1 MKKLKI
7 AHKIALSFAAVFI
20 LLLLIAVT
28 AISSTMRTGNNID
41 KIDLYGGL
49 QSNANELMHIL
60 NETRIS
66 AGVFLQTGSA
76 TAYAD
81 VSKQLMYCDFRLER
95 LYAYIDQNAAL
106 SASREVIESYE
117 ALYGQWKDG
126 LHDLAS
132 AYDLEAGLTDA
143 EYAAFARRAGELRKT
158 NLLAHELLSNTINDI
173 AETSDKTTAQTKRFN
188 VTALTIVI
196 AVSVVSLFVTAS
208 LALFVTRSVTR
219 PLKSMRS
226 VMSQIGESGNLA
238 MSPQTDRSMRSI
250 ADGKDEIAEC
260 TSAML
265 ALLER
270 LHHIDRTIG
279 RVADGDLT
287 VAMELQS
294 PEDTMGL
301 AVRKMIG
308 DLNQKFDTIVRST
321 ARVDQNAGELSE
333 GSGRLADG
341 TQRQAE
347 AVLHLSQ
354 SVRQVTQK
362 AGENSGLAVQ
372 ATQLVEMIQ
381 KNAESG
387 NEKMIRM
394 IKAAQEIDQASQ
406 AIGDVIK
413 IIDNIAFQTNILAL
427 NASVEA
433 ARAGQHGKGFAVVA
447 DEVRNLAAK
456 SAEAAKDTGILI
468 DNTMQKAALGSRI
481 AEETAQSLEEIVSG
495 VAQSNAIIGDIAA
508 RSQEQ
513 AEDIRQIIDNVGM
526 VETIVEQNK
535 SIAEQSANAAGEIS
549 EQSKLLTGLV
559 GQFRLS
565 GQTVLK
571 GGER

>member
-28 AISSTMRTGNNID
+28 AISSTLRTGSNID
-41 KIDLYGGL
+41 EIDLYNGL
-49 QSNANELMHIL
+49 QSHANELMHIL

-66 AGVFLQTGSA
+66 AGVFLQTASA
-76 TAYAD
+76 GAYGD
-81 VSKQLMYCDFRLER
+81 VSKQLMYCDFRLEKLR
-95 LYAYIDQNAAL
+95 SYIDQNEAL
-106 SASREVIESYE
+106 STSREVIETYE
-117 ALYGQWKDG
+117 SLYRQWKDG
-126 LHDLAS
+126 LHALAG
-132 AYDLEAGLTDA
+132 AYDLEAGLTAA
-143 EYAAFARRAGELRKT
+143 EYAVFQQRAGDLRKT

-173 AETSDKTTAQTKRFN
+173 METSDKMTAQTKRFN
-188 VTALTIVI
+188 VVALIIVI
-196 AVSVVSLFVTAS
+196 AVSVISLFVTAY
-208 LALFVTRSVTR
+208 LALFVTASITR
-219 PLKSMRS
+219 PLKSMRDI
-226 VMSQIGESGNLA
+226 MNQIGESGNLV
-238 MSPQTDRSMRSI
+238 MSPKADRSMRGI
-250 ADGKDEIAEC
+250 AGGKDEIAEC

-270 LHHIDRTIG
+270 LHHIDRTVD

-301 AVRKMIG
+301 AVRKMLQN
-308 DLNQKFDTIVRST
+308 LNQKFGTIARST
-321 ARVDQNAGELSE
+321 ARVDQNADELSA
-333 GSGRLADG
+333 GSGKLADG

-354 SVRQVTQK
+354 SVQQVTQK
-362 AGENSGLAVQ
+362 AGENSSLAVQ

-381 KNAESG
+381 QNAESG
-387 NEKMIRM
+387 SEKMIRM
-394 IKAAQEIDQASQ
+394 IKAAQEIDEASQ
-406 AIGDVIK
+406 SIGDVIK

-447 DEVRNLAAK
+447 EEVRNLAAK
-456 SAEAAKDTGILI
+456 SAEAARNTGALI

-481 AEETAQSLEEIVSG
+481 AEETAQSLEKIVSG
-495 VAQSNAIIGDIAA
+495 VTQSNTIIGDIAA

-526 VETIVEQNK
+526 VEAIVEQNR
-535 SIAEQSANAAGEIS
+535 SIAQQSASAAGEIS
-549 EQSKLLTGLV
+549 EQSKMLIGLV
-559 GQFRLS
+559 EQFRLA
-565 GQTVLK
+565 
-571 GGER
+571 ER

>member
-7 AHKIALSFAAVFI
+7 AHKIALSFVAVFI
-20 LLLLIAVT
+20 LLLLIAGT
-28 AISSTMRTGNNID
+28 AISSTMRTGSDID
-41 KIDLYGGL
+41 RIELYGDL

-66 AGVFLQTGSA
+66 AGVFLQAGSA
-76 TAYAD
+76 AAYAD
-81 VSKQLMYCDFRLER
+81 MSKQLMYCDFRLEK
-95 LYAYIDQNAAL
+95 LYACIEQNEVL
-106 SASREVIESYE
+106 SASRQAIESYE
-117 ALYGQWKDG
+117 SLYGQWKDG
-126 LHDLAS
+126 LHALAA
-132 AYDLEAGLTDA
+132 AYDLEAGLSEA
-143 EYAAFARRAGELRKT
+143 EYATFTQRAGELRRT

-173 AETSDKTTAQTKRFN
+173 VETSGKTTAQTKRFN
-188 VTALTIVI
+188 VTALVIVI
-196 AVSVVSLFVTAS
+196 AVSVLSLFVTAS

-219 PLKSMRS
+219 PLKSMGA
-226 VMSQIGESGNLA
+226 VMNQIGESGDLA
-238 MSPQTDRSMRSI
+238 MSPQAERNMRSI
-250 ADGKDEIAEC
+250 ASGKDEIAEC

-279 RVADGDLT
+279 SVADGDLT
-287 VAMELQS
+287 IAVELQS
-294 PEDTMGL
+294 PGDTMGL
-301 AVRKMIG
+301 AVQKMIR
-308 DLNQKFDTIVRST
+308 DLNQKFATIVRST

-333 GSGRLADG
+333 GSDRLADG

-347 AVLHLSQ
+347 AVLQLSQ

-362 AGENSGLAVQ
+362 AGENSSLTTQ
-372 ATQLVEMIQ
+372 ATQLVKMIQ
-381 KNAESG
+381 QNAESG
-387 NEKMIRM
+387 SEKMIRM

-406 AIGDVIK
+406 SIGAVIK

-456 SAEAAKDTGILI
+456 SAEAARDTGALI
-468 DNTMQKAALGSRI
+468 DNTIQKAALGSRI
-481 AEETAQSLEEIVSG
+481 AEETAQSLREIVSG
-495 VAQSNAIIGDIAA
+495 VAQSNAVINDIAA

-526 VETIVEQNK
+526 VEGIVEQNR
-535 SIAEQSANAAGEIS
+535 SIAEQSATAAGEIS
-549 EQSKLLTGLV
+549 EQSKLLIGLV

-565 GQTVLK
+565 GQVGK
-571 GGER
+571 